1 MVIEAA
7 ETEVAIEAIMREVE
21 AEAEKDEEVDGAVT
35 TDTISRVADTVM
47 KKMRMV
53 ASLKDEV
60 VVEEATDRGHLSTTT
75 AGKQVKK

>member
-1 MVIEAA
+1 M
-7 ETEVAIEAIMREVE
+7 AIEAITREVE

-35 TDTISRVADTVM
+35 TDTISRVAGTVM

-75 AGKQVKK
+75 ARKQVTK